1 MASEE
6 QIRELAY
13 SIWEKEG
20 CPEGKDA
27 EHYYRAK
34 IMLEEQEAASSTAI
48 EPPFPPASTLQPPS
62 APKPVGRHTGTR
74 RPKKA

>member
-1 MASEE
+1 MASEK

-27 EHYYRAK
+27 EHYYQAK
-34 IMLEEQEAASSTAI
+34 KVLEEQETALSTAN
-48 EPPFPPASTLQPPS
+48 EPVPPVSTLQPPS
-62 APKPVGRHTGTR
+62 APKPVERYTGK
-74 RPKKA
+74 RPSKKA